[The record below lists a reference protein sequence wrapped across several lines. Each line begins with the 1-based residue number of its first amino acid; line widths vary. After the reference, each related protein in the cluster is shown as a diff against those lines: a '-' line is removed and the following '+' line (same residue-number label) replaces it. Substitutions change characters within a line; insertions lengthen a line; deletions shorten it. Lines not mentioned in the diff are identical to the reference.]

1 MRRQPI
7 VLAVV
12 LVAAILLVAAVGY
25 VAAQAAQND
34 KPTTIESPIV
44 AAVPIQSETRYATDA
59 FGRGELRDSVT
70 QVTKVLIVR
79 ANGEM
84 ERKSLK

>member
-1 MRRQPI
+1 MRHRLTVI
-7 VLAVV
+7 AIV
-12 LVAAILLVAAVGY
+12 LVAIVVLAAASGF
-25 VAAQAAQND
+25 VAAQSAERT
-34 KPTTIESPIV
+34 KPVALQSPIV

-59 FGRGELRDSVT
+59 FGGGELRDSIT

-84 ERKSLK
+84 ERKSLR